1 MIRYNGTMKLT
12 AKQKKTLTS
21 KVKHITGECS
31 CSPNS
36 KTCIYW
42 KLVYK
47 GGDDWQAKEIIKVI
61 EKL

>member
-1 MIRYNGTMKLT
+1 MRYNGIMKLT
-12 AKQKKTLTS
+12 AKQKRTLAS

-42 KLVYK
+42 KLVDK
-47 GGDDWQAKEIIKVI
+47 GGDDWQTKEIIKLI

>member
-1 MIRYNGTMKLT
+1 MKLT
-12 AKQKKTLTS
+12 KAQKMKLTKTIS
-21 KVKHITGECS
+21 HITGECS

-42 KLVYK
+42 KLVDK

>member
-1 MIRYNGTMKLT
+1 MKLT
-12 AKQKKTLTS
+12 KAQEKKLAS

-42 KLVYK
+42 KMVDK
-47 GGDDWQAKEIIKVI
+47 GGDDWQAKEIIKAL

>member
-1 MIRYNGTMKLT
+1 MKLT
-12 AKQKKTLTS
+12 AKQKRTLTS

-42 KLVYK
+42 KLVDK
-47 GGDDWQAKEIIKVI
+47 GGDDWQTKEIIKVL

>member
-1 MIRYNGTMKLT
+1 MKLT
-12 AKQKKTLTS
+12 AQQKRTLTS

-31 CSPNS
+31 CPPNS

-42 KLVYK
+42 KMVDK
-47 GGDDWQAKEIIKVI
+47 GGDDWQTKEIIKLI